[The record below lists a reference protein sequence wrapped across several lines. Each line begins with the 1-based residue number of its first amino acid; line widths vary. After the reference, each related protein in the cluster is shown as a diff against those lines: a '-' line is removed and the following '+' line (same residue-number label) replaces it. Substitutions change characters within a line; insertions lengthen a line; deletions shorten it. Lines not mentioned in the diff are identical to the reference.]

1 MGTGTRGGGRT
12 VTVLLCGDVMLGR
25 GIDQI
30 LRHPGDPALVEESLR
45 DAREYV
51 HLAEVASGTISRPV
65 ADSWPWGEALAEV
78 AHSRPAVLVV
88 NVETSITRAAAFA
101 RGKAVHYRMNPDNL
115 PCLLA
120 AGPDVCVLANN
131 HVLDFG
137 RSGLEDTLRTLEAAG
152 VTTAGAGRDER
163 EAFAP
168 AIVETEGGTRVA
180 VFGYCHPS
188 SGVPRDW
195 AAVGGRSGVAL
206 LPDLSDRTA
215 DEVGARA
222 HEEKRRGSVV
232 VVSLHW
238 GSNWGF
244 GVPEDQTRFARRLIE
259 AGADIVHGHS
269 SHHARPIEVY
279 HGRLVAYGCGDFVND
294 YEGIGGYE
302 EYHDELRVLYRLTV
316 GPDGALAAADLLPFR
331 SRRLRLERADPE
343 QVDWLQSTLDRES
356 RAYGVRVERV
366 SEDRL
371 GVLVTGPT

>member
-1 MGTGTRGGGRT
+1 
-12 VTVLLCGDVMLGR
+12 
-25 GIDQI
+25 
-30 LRHPGDPALVEESLR
+30 
-45 DAREYV
+45 
-51 HLAEVASGTISRPV
+51 
-65 ADSWPWGEALAEV
+65 
-78 AHSRPAVLVV
+78 
-88 NVETSITRAAAFA
+88 
-101 RGKAVHYRMNPDNL
+101 MNPANL

-120 AGPDVCVLANN
+120 VGPDVCVLANN
-131 HVLDFG
+131 HILDFG
-137 RSGLEDTLRTLEAAG
+137 RSGLEETLRTLEAAG

-168 AIVETEGGTRVA
+168 AVVETEGGTRVA
-180 VFGYCHPS
+180 VFGYCDSS

-222 HEEKRRGSVV
+222 HAEKRRGSVV

-244 GVPEDQTRFARRLIE
+244 GVPKAQTRFARRLVE
-259 AGADIVHGHS
+259 AGTDIVHGHS
-269 SHHARPIEVY
+269 SHHPRPVEVH
-279 HGRLVAYGCGDFVND
+279 HGRFVAYGCGDFVND

-302 EYHDELRVLYRLTV
+302 EYHDEVRVLYRLTV

-343 QVDWLQSTLDRES
+343 RVDWLQAALDRES
-356 RAYGVRVERV
+356 RAYGVRVARV

-371 GVLVTGPT
+371 SLGWR

>member
-1 MGTGTRGGGRT
+1 MGTETRDGGRT
-12 VTVLLCGDVMLGR
+12 TTVLLCGDVMLGR

-30 LRHPGDPALVEESLR
+30 LRHPGDPALVEASVR
-45 DAREYV
+45 DARRYV
-51 HLAEVASGTISRPV
+51 HLAELATGAIPRPV
-65 ADSWPWGEALAEV
+65 ADGWPWGEALAEV
-78 AHSRPAVLVV
+78 AHARPAVLVV
-88 NVETSITRAAAFA
+88 NVETSITRAAEFA
-101 RGKAVHYRMNPDNL
+101 PGKAVHYRMNPANL

-120 AGPDVCVLANN
+120 VGPDVCVLANN
-131 HVLDFG
+131 HILDFG
-137 RSGLEDTLRTLEAAG
+137 RSGLEETLRTLEAAG

-168 AIVETEGGTRVA
+168 AVVETEGGTRVA
-180 VFGYCHPS
+180 VFGYCDSS

-222 HEEKRRGSVV
+222 HAEKRRGSVV

-244 GVPEDQTRFARRLIE
+244 GVPKAQTRFARRLVE
-259 AGADIVHGHS
+259 AGTDIVHGHS
-269 SHHARPIEVY
+269 SHHPRPVEVH
-279 HGRLVAYGCGDFVND
+279 HGRFVAYGCGDFVND

-302 EYHDELRVLYRLTV
+302 EYHDEVRVLYRLTV

-343 QVDWLQSTLDRES
+343 RVDWLQAALDRES
-356 RAYGVRVERV
+356 RAYGVRVARV

-371 GVLVTGPT
+371 SLGWR